1 MPKLPTEDEIRHF
14 AEEIG
19 AVDENGRYT
28 LPRAK
33 LAAGAQRYAEEIA
46 QLAEQQPN
54 GTTAQQLDRL
64 AEELNPLFSREVA
77 LDLLVAIA
85 PALVKRQG
93 LQLNP
98 KGTRTHE

>member
-28 LPRAK
+28 EPRAK
-33 LAAGAQRYAEEIA
+33 LAAGAQRYAEEVA

-54 GTTAQQLDRL
+54 GTTAQQLYRL
-64 AEELNPLFSREVA
+64 ADELNPLFPREVA